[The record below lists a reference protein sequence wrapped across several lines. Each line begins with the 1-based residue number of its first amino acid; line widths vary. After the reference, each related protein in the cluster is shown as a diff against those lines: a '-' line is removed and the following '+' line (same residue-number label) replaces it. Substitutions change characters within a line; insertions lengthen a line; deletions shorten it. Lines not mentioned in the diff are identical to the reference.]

1 MSSELEFLNPLHP
14 HPSDGVRDILKRVR
28 DIDVPPSR
36 TAAVKKYWEQIE
48 DDLIEYEKHI
58 NKVHPLEN
66 TCYSNHPKCL
76 RRCDNALWLYLLTG
90 FRSRKYVAIYN
101 KPMKMVSVSIVF
113 ISGLFRLVRAN
124 QDGKASFWAN
134 VFTALNQAILIVLLA
149 LDGEDVLLVPKI
161 MGLGVAL
168 AVLYG
173 IVQNADG
180 EPLGL

>member
-1 MSSELEFLNPLHP
+1 MLLESS
-14 HPSDGVRDILKRVR
+14 
-28 DIDVPPSR
+28 
-36 TAAVKKYWEQIE
+36 
-48 DDLIEYEKHI
+48 
-58 NKVHPLEN
+58 
-66 TCYSNHPKCL
+66 KCL